1 MPLVTMDTALV
12 MGIVLLGLGSGATV
26 HHATRALGK
35 DSAAARHI
43 PWIVAGL
50 ICFNV
55 GSNLVADHLHDRFSG
70 VA

>member
-1 MPLVTMDTALV
+1 MDTALV
-12 MGIVLLGLGSGATV
+12 MGIVLLGLGSGATI
-26 HHATRALGK
+26 HHARRALG
-35 DSAAARHI
+35 DSQVARHI